1 MGKIEALVRLRRS
14 SRHLAPKGEA
24 GTAREH
30 SARDSAAGSLRM
42 HSFDT
47 VLSPPKLRP
56 DGRRSCGKEVPV
68 ITDATALPGPQSP
81 TFTKFFEAR

>member
-30 SARDSAAGSLRM
+30 SARDSAAGSLRI
-42 HSFDT
+42 HSFD
-47 VLSPPKLRP
+47 PCCR
-56 DGRRSCGKEVPV
+56 RRSSTAPTVVVRVEG
-68 ITDATALPGPQSP
+68 DAQSSP
-81 TFTKFFEAR
+81 MPRHHLDLSHPPS